1 MIANTMM
8 RSLLGLIALLLCV
21 SAATVP
27 SRTEN
32 RGIQARSN
40 AEAMAR
46 GLPLVR
52 PRNIPD
58 SESTS
63 PHGPDRH

>member
-1 MIANTMM
+1 
-8 RSLLGLIALLLCV
+8 LIVLLLCV

-40 AEAMAR
+40 AEAIAR

-63 PHGPDRH
+63 LTVMAIPSLTTS